1 MRRKTLRVHFN
12 HPYESLVYLAKRNAA
27 FFCNGPALKLFRD
40 ALKVARNESER
51 EYCRK
56 EISALE
62 KCDA

>member
-1 MRRKTLRVHFN
+1 MKRTTKITFH
-12 HPYESLVYLAKRNAA
+12 HPYESLIYLARRNAA

-62 KCDA
+62 KCDV